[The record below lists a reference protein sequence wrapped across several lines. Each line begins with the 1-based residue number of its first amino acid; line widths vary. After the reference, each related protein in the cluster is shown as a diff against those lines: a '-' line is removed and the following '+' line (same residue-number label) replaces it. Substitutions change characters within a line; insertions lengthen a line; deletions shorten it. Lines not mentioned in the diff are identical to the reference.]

1 MAAANFSQEFQWRLT
16 MKAKSNFETILI
28 LSVICVICV
37 DNYRQIDFGYVSN
50 DRYLCVDLPV
60 FCVFVKKKNE
70 TILVLSVICVISVD
84 FKGFLRIFID
94 R

>member
-1 MAAANFSQEFQWRLT
+1 MR
-16 MKAKSNFETILI
+16 AKSKFETILI

-37 DNYRQIDFGYVSN
+37 DNYRQIDFGYVSK

-60 FCVFVKKKNE
+60 FSKKCEKKIE
-70 TILVLSVICVISVD
+70 TILDLCVLCVICVD